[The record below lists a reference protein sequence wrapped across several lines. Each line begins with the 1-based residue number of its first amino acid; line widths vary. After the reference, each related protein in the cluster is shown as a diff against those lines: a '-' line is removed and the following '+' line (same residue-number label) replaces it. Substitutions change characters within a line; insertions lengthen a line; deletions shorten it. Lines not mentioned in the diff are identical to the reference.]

1 MQLKKN
7 VYCGELRKKDTGRE
21 VILNGWVQKRR
32 DLGGLIFLDLRDR
45 SGIIQVMVAPENI
58 PAGEKV
64 RGEFVIAVRGKVGA
78 RPPAAVNPEM
88 DTGEIEVEALELEI
102 LNPSQPAP
110 LPVEDD
116 IDTREEVR
124 LKYRYIDLR
133 RPEMARK
140 MVLRHQVAQAMRN
153 YLDEENFLEIETPVL
168 TRSTPEGARDYLVP
182 SRKTRGHF
190 FALPQS
196 PQLFKQL
203 LMISGLDRY
212 FQLARCY
219 RDEDLRGDR
228 QPEFTQLDLE
238 MSFVDEED
246 IFSLVE
252 GLMETVYKRLGIPID
267 IPFPRLTYSEA
278 LARFGS
284 DKPDLS
290 FDLEL
295 VDVTECFLQTGF
307 KVFSGVIEKGGTIK
321 ALNFQ
326 GGAGL
331 SRKEIDQLEG
341 VAKDNG
347 ARGLVWMAFKEGDLQ
362 SPVKKFIGEDEVAAL
377 ATKIKAGSGDLVLL
391 VADENIPALEAL
403 GSVRVYI
410 GQEYN
415 LRRQGNFFLW
425 VTEFPFMEYVPKE
438 EKYVPAHHP
447 FTQPLVEDLEMMGT
461 EPDKVRARAYDL
473 VLNGVELA
481 SGSIRIHSRELQE
494 KVFSMLGISAR
505 EAREKFGFL
514 LDAFQFGTPP
524 HGGIAFGFDRTVM
537 MLSGDSTIREVIA
550 FPKTLRGVCPLTGAP
565 GNVDPEQL
573 EELFLRIKEE
583 SVKGNK
589 NDKDAG

>member
-1 MQLKKN
+1 LQLKKS
-7 VYCGELRKKDTGRE
+7 VYCGELRKKDTGQE

-45 SGIIQVMVAPENI
+45 SGIIQVRIAPEKI

-64 RGEFVIAVRGKVGA
+64 RGEFVIAVRGQVEA
-78 RPPAAVNPEM
+78 RPPEAINSQM

-102 LNPSQPAP
+102 LNPAQPPP
-110 LPVEDD
+110 LPVEDK
-116 IDTREEVR
+116 IETREEVR
-124 LKYRYIDLR
+124 LKYRYVDLR
-133 RPEMARK
+133 RPEMVRK
-140 MVLRHQVAQAMRN
+140 MVLRHQVAKAMRD
-153 YLDEENFLEIETPVL
+153 YLDKEGFLEIETPVL

-182 SRKTRGHF
+182 SRKSAGHF

-212 FQLARCY
+212 FQMARCY

-246 IFSLVE
+246 IFNLVE
-252 GLMETVYKRLGIPID
+252 GMMQAVYERVGIPIEV
-267 IPFPRLTYSEA
+267 PFPRLTYREA
-278 LARFGS
+278 LARFGT

-290 FDLEL
+290 YNLEL

-307 KVFSGVIEKGGTIK
+307 KVFARVIENGGRIK
-321 ALNFQ
+321 ALNFP

-331 SRKEIDQLEG
+331 SRKEIDQLEK
-341 VAKDNG
+341 VAQDNG
-347 ARGLVWMAFKEGDLQ
+347 ARGLVWMAFKEEDFQ
-362 SPVKKFIGEDEVAAL
+362 SPIKKFIGEDEVAAL
-377 ATKIKAGSGDLVLL
+377 ATKLEAGSGDLVLL

-403 GSVRVYI
+403 GSVRVYL

-415 LRRQGNFFLW
+415 LRGPGNFFLW
-425 VTEFPFMEYVPKE
+425 VTEFPFMEYVPEE

-447 FTQPLVEDLEMMGT
+447 FTQPLVEDLELMEKDPAG
-461 EPDKVRARAYDL
+461 VRARAYDL

-494 KVFSMLGISAR
+494 KVFSMLGISPP

-524 HGGIAFGFDRTVM
+524 HGGIAFGFDRAVM
-537 MLSGDSTIREVIA
+537 MLTGDNTIREVIA

-565 GNVDPEQL
+565 GVVDPEQL
-573 EELFLRIKEE
+573 EELFLRIKE
-583 SVKGNK
+583 
-589 NDKDAG
+589 DAVPGEENGGGAG